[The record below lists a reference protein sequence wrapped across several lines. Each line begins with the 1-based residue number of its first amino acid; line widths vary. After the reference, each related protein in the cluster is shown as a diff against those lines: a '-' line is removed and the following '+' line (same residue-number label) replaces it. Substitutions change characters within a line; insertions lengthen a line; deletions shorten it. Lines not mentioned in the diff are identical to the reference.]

1 MNAEGHDMSRRDEME
16 ALVPFYLNGTLAGD
30 DLRAVEEWL
39 ANDAAAMAALAEA
52 EMEHSETSVAHEAIR
67 VPADALSRFS
77 RSLEQEPGS
86 RRVAETTWIAALWQ
100 RVVGLPA
107 GLAWATAAVAV
118 ALVLVQAVTDAT
130 VDRSGYEIAGTP
142 DDAEMRP
149 FALVVFSPEARM
161 ADIAAFL
168 QDNGATIVSGP
179 AAGGVFRI
187 AISAETAADY
197 DRIVAL
203 VAAQP
208 FAQSVT
214 PGRRPA
220 EGE

>member
-1 MNAEGHDMSRRDEME
+1 
-16 ALVPFYLNGTLAGD
+16 
-30 DLRAVEEWL
+30 
-39 ANDAAAMAALAEA
+39 
-52 EMEHSETSVAHEAIR
+52 
-67 VPADALSRFS
+67 
-77 RSLEQEPGS
+77 
-86 RRVAETTWIAALWQ
+86 
-100 RVVGLPA
+100 LPA
-107 GLAWATAAVAV
+107 GLAWATTAAAV
-118 ALVLVQAVTDAT
+118 ALVLVQAVTHAT

-142 DDAEMRP
+142 DDAETRP
-149 FALVVFSPEARM
+149 SALVVFSPEARM

-187 AISAETAADY
+187 AISADTAAEY